1 MRLFA
6 MWLLDL
12 NDFAERFLCY
22 STNLGVWC
30 ERSPVPSIPD
40 VFEYAKCQALH
51 IYEHAKSD
59 TGAETRCSIQHCA
72 YPTTAV
78 AYIRSWATRNTTGP
92 ARLLTLLESSLLCRD
107 SLV

>member
-40 VFEYAKCQALH
+40 VFEYAKSDSSVIHTFPTALLG
-51 IYEHAKSD
+51 IKSWDNVTQVPVKAGAKHS
-59 TGAETRCSIQHCA
+59 CSH
-72 YPTTAV
+72 
-78 AYIRSWATRNTTGP
+78 SGNF
-92 ARLLTLLESSLLCRD
+92 SSHNK
-107 SLV
+107 

>member
-40 VFEYAKCQALH
+40 VFEYAKFSPIKVMLFLH
-51 IYEHAKSD
+51 PCYAIFVPVVVIQL
-59 TGAETRCSIQHCA
+59 CSMMAH
-72 YPTTAV
+72 
-78 AYIRSWATRNTTGP
+78 
-92 ARLLTLLESSLLCRD
+92 
-107 SLV
+107 

>member
-30 ERSPVPSIPD
+30 ERSPVPSILD
-40 VFEYAKCQALH
+40 VFKYAKSSRDLGDRRASL
-51 IYEHAKSD
+51 
-59 TGAETRCSIQHCA
+59 G
-72 YPTTAV
+72 
-78 AYIRSWATRNTTGP
+78 
-92 ARLLTLLESSLLCRD
+92 ESG
-107 SLV
+107 